1 MTVTERNGDV
11 ECYLPKRVRMIS
23 LGDSG
28 VGKSALIK
36 RHCEHR
42 FVSRYAMTIGIDYG
56 VIKSK
61 VEDISISIFDVGGHD
76 VFKEVRQEF
85 YAETEAALLVFD
97 VKESNPV
104 VGLERWI
111 DEFTSGG
118 GSTKNALVIVAA
130 NKIDTVGNI
139 DLTDVRIW
147 AEQKGFKYV
156 ETSAATSVGVKEVFD
171 LVSSAAC
178 VESRGPIEKNF
189 TNEQIDAVKK
199 IRAARDNYERL
210 GLMPGSS
217 RDQINKQYK
226 KMAILL
232 HPDKSLAPGTEEA
245 FKLLTIARSQLLR
258 YAN

>member
-1 MTVTERNGDV
+1 
-11 ECYLPKRVRMIS
+11 MIS

-56 VIKSK
+56 VIKALATQKQNINYIDQLVRYIQPKIQSK

-118 GSTKNALVIVAA
+118 GSTKNALVIV
-130 NKIDTVGNI
+130 
-139 DLTDVRIW
+139 
-147 AEQKGFKYV
+147 
-156 ETSAATSVGVKEVFD
+156 
-171 LVSSAAC
+171 
-178 VESRGPIEKNF
+178 GP
-189 TNEQIDAVKK
+189 
-199 IRAARDNYERL
+199 
-210 GLMPGSS
+210 
-217 RDQINKQYK
+217 
-226 KMAILL
+226 
-232 HPDKSLAPGTEEA
+232 
-245 FKLLTIARSQLLR
+245 
-258 YAN
+258 